1 MDDSLIGGGLWTVS
15 ALHLVYGLLDVEVA
29 DLITDFPQ
37 LLGRGFGL
45 SQVEQINLV
54 RLLFLLLVQGVQ
66 KAAVELQREA
76 VFCLVGRKLNKG
88 LGLVKLIE
96 DLPWRRGRSA
106 IGSWRKIMAVVGWL
120 WIGDGVK
127 VERRYFEW

>member
-1 MDDSLIGGGLWTVS
+1 MDDGLIGGGLWAVFV
-15 ALHLVYGLLDVEVA
+15 LHLVDGLLDVEVA
-29 DLITDFPQ
+29 DLVADFPQ
-37 LLGRGFGL
+37 LLGRWFGL

-54 RLLFLLLVQGVQ
+54 GLLFLLLVQGVQ
-66 KAAVELQREA
+66 QAAVECQREA
-76 VFCLVGRKLNKG
+76 VFRLVGRKLNKG